1 MTTTYKTNN
10 GVVFACIY
18 QVVWCPKYRRSVLTP
33 EILAVL
39 KGLVEQV
46 CAARDAEILGLSLG
60 SDQVELKVVVD
71 PQFGIHRLIKEIKAV
86 SSGALRQQFS
96 ALRTR
101 LPTLWSNSYFVTT
114 ARVGSAKRLAQ
125 FLEDQKETPPRRRP
139 NVSVIPELLPT

>member
-1 MTTTYKTNN
+1 
-10 GVVFACIY
+10 VVFACIY

-33 EILAVL
+33 EILPVL
-39 KGLVEQV
+39 KALIEKV
-46 CAARDAEILGLSLG
+46 CTARDAEILGLTLG
-60 SDQVELKVVVD
+60 EDQVDLKVVVD
-71 PQFGIHRLIKEIKAV
+71 PQFGIHRLVKEIKAV

-114 ARVGSAKRLAQ
+114 AGVGSAKRLAQ

-139 NVSVIPELLPT
+139 SLSTVAELLSA